1 MNKLIKICV
10 LSLGLL
16 TISSSFVSCRR
27 AASVAIKSVTKGAA
41 KKSVSKA
48 SYASTHST
56 GGCYYVPVSRFSSN
70 SDEKKNSHNSQT
82 YGSYGY

>member
-1 MNKLIKICV
+1 MNKLVKICV

-16 TISSSFVSCRR
+16 TISSSLVSCRK
-27 AASVAIKSVTKGAA
+27 AASIAIKSVTKGAA

-48 SYASTHST
+48 SYASTRST

-70 SDEKKNSHNSQT
+70 SDEKKNSYNS
-82 YGSYGY
+82 YKY